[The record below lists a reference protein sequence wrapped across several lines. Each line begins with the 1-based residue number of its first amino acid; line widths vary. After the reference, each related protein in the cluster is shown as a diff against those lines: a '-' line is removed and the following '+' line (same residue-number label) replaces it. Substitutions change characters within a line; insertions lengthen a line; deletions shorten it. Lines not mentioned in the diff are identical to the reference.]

1 MKTLTN
7 DLINNSENIITF
19 EKKLTWIQKGQWIVK
34 EKIEKIKLWIIEKIF
49 TNLIETKKWKKKKQL
64 ENANLFYDEKIKEIK
79 EKIDNLKQDSFQQ
92 VKNSLIESNSEFT
105 NIIEKEEILF
115 NLKNKTEKLLNLIK
129 ETLYIVNKNLKYKYM
144 NLSSNNVILST
155 ISDNVTE
162 ITKEHMKYL
171 NEELEIYQEDLKNLK
186 IDFNQIE
193 FKEIKALNYNLTDT
207 NSNWFWSICSLI
219 SQLDNIKENIEI
231 IEEDINNILK
241 YVNKNL
247 NFTQD
252 KINKKI
258 EKEKEEKL
266 HSFYLTKFIESI
278 WEKIEKIIHIWKD
291 WKLISHLQ
299 ETI

>member
-278 WEKIEKIIHIWKD
+278 WEKIEKIIHIWKN